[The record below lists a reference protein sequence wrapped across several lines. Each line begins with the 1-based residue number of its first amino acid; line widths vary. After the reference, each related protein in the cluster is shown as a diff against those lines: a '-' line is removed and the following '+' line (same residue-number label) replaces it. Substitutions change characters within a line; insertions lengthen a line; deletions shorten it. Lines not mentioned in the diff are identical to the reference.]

1 MSITLRARHWLVRP
15 ELLKRASW
23 SLLKSGVFHRP
34 RTKWSKK
41 TIFTSSFGSYELE
54 GDVLHY
60 YHPRHVDWIA
70 AAEEL
75 AESLSLEDVAVSVKD
90 KFTADILKAL
100 GANAMPWPD
109 GIALVWDYL
118 MDGTWGL
125 CLKQFDIP
133 GLVQK
138 ELARRSIED
147 ITNKADPAAIS
158 EADRASLRKAAG
170 QFYEVAL
177 PFSPHEVG
185 ESSRCLEVNA
195 AVRKYG
201 LVL

>member
-75 AESLSLEDVAVSVKD
+75 AESLSLEDVAVSVKN